1 MPKEYSART
10 TLSDEYKETDI
21 AIGLTK
27 WEARI
32 NAQHAND
39 GTNDMEVYCKWLK
52 TEDFARY
59 IAHSNDPD
67 SIERVQDNILYNY
80 SNQKGTLVI
89 QYTDRDP
96 VKAAQILDEITYH
109 LQELVTQARQKQAQ
123 ALYNDY
129 LKERHKAGEA
139 YHAAQERYARY
150 SDEHQDADLEEETEE
165 EKSLEKEVSLA
176 YKHYEE
182 VAEKCV
188 RQQVLTKR
196 ATCVFAVVKPNVVP
210 NEDNSH
216 PIGYI
221 LSFVLIALSAVKGI
235 RLYKARS
242 REGWKLEFGGLFS
255 PWTITLG
262 VWGGMLL
269 LFMLWGDELYPLTEQ
284 FYISITLWLGIM
296 PLTSIVT
303 YNLLGKGT
311 VVSQSQMDYNKF
323 FFALFAIFAIML
335 SPLFLYKVYQTVSMF
350 DSKDMMSNVRV
361 LAVKGEGQGFLNLA
375 GVISQ
380 AAFLVSLWA
389 YPKIKMWVVV
399 ALALCC
405 ITCSIAIMEKGT
417 IFLVVICSMYVM
429 FQRGVIKARTIAI
442 VLLAIVGLFFI
453 FNIYRSGEDS
463 DYAKDETLLGFIGM
477 YVMSPP
483 VAYCTVTRDITD
495 LLGINTFEV
504 VYDYLQRFG
513 FGPFE
518 LHEKLQEFVFVPV
531 STNVYTIMQP
541 FYRDFGYI
549 GVAVFAYIY
558 GIMTGYVYRMSTS
571 GVMFY
576 VCFYTYLVEILILQ
590 FYQEN
595 LFLSM
600 SFNIQ
605 LIVIMFLCTTS
616 LFTLK
621 KSE

>member
-1 MPKEYSART
+1 
-10 TLSDEYKETDI
+10 
-21 AIGLTK
+21 
-27 WEARI
+27 
-32 NAQHAND
+32 
-39 GTNDMEVYCKWLK
+39 
-52 TEDFARY
+52 
-59 IAHSNDPD
+59 
-67 SIERVQDNILYNY
+67 
-80 SNQKGTLVI
+80 
-89 QYTDRDP
+89 
-96 VKAAQILDEITYH
+96 
-109 LQELVTQARQKQAQ
+109 
-123 ALYNDY
+123 
-129 LKERHKAGEA
+129 
-139 YHAAQERYARY
+139 
-150 SDEHQDADLEEETEE
+150 
-165 EKSLEKEVSLA
+165 
-176 YKHYEE
+176 
-182 VAEKCV
+182 
-188 RQQVLTKR
+188 
-196 ATCVFAVVKPNVVP
+196 
-210 NEDNSH
+210 
-216 PIGYI
+216 
-221 LSFVLIALSAVKGI
+221 
-235 RLYKARS
+235 
-242 REGWKLEFGGLFS
+242 
-255 PWTITLG
+255 
-262 VWGGMLL
+262 
-269 LFMLWGDELYPLTEQ
+269 
-284 FYISITLWLGIM
+284 
-296 PLTSIVT
+296 
-303 YNLLGKGT
+303 
-311 VVSQSQMDYNKF
+311 
-323 FFALFAIFAIML
+323 
-335 SPLFLYKVYQTVSMF
+335 MF
-350 DSKDMMSNVRV
+350 DTKDMMSNVRV
-361 LAVKGEGQGFLNLA
+361 LAVKGEGQGFLNFA

-483 VAYCTVTRDITD
+483 VAYCTVTRDITE
-495 LLGINTFEV
+495 LFGINTLEV

-518 LHEKLQEFVFVPV
+518 LHEKLQEFVYVPV
-531 STNVYTIMQP
+531 STNVYTVMQP

-558 GIMTGYVYRMSTS
+558 GIMTGYVYRKSVS
-571 GVMFY
+571 GIMFY

-605 LIVIMFLCTTS
+605 LTAIMFLCTMS

-621 KSE
+621 KSK